1 LPRTIQRARIGASVV
16 PIVAR
21 SFGFADLPARACMV
35 LGARPPS
42 PRREHSVDKASF
54 IGLFIGVACLGFVFF
69 EVSHGNFMMFFSM
82 EGVLMVFG
90 GSISVTFMALPMDK
104 MKQVPGYI
112 KKFMFHKGKGP
123 VEVIKVISSMSEK
136 ARRDGILALES
147 EVAKLDDKFL
157 AAGLKMAVDGNAPE
171 IIEATL
177 RLEVM
182 AMQERH
188 KAGKKFFDLIKLYGP
203 GYGLVGTLVG
213 QVGMFGKL
221 GEGADIGALGHAL
234 AVAVCA
240 TMYGAVI
247 ANAVAGP
254 IGDKLAMR
262 SAEEIMGREMM
273 LQGIL
278 SIQAG
283 ENPRSTMD
291 RMVAFVPFAAR
302 SKLQLAA

>member
-1 LPRTIQRARIGASVV
+1 
-16 PIVAR
+16 
-21 SFGFADLPARACMV
+21 M
-35 LGARPPS
+35 
-42 PRREHSVDKASF
+42 DKASI
-54 IGLFIGVACLGFVFF
+54 IGLLIGVACLGFVFF
-69 EVSHGNFMMFFSM
+69 EVSHGHLQMFFSM

-104 MKQVPGYI
+104 MMQVPGYC
-112 KKFMFHKGKGP
+112 KKFFFHKGKGA
-123 VEVIKVISSMSEK
+123 VEVIKVVSQLSEK

-147 EVAKLDDKFL
+147 DISKLDDKFL
-157 AAGLKMAVDGNAPE
+157 AAGLKMAVDGNSPE

-177 RLEVM
+177 RLEVL

-188 KAGKKFFDLIKLYGP
+188 KAGKKFFDLVKVYGP

-240 TMYGAVI
+240 TMYGAVV
-247 ANAVAGP
+247 ANAIMGP
-254 IGDKLAMR
+254 IGDKLGMR
-262 SAEEIMGREMM
+262 SSEEILGREMM
-273 LQGIL
+273 LQAIL

-283 ENPRSTMD
+283 ENPRSTLD
-291 RMVAFVPFAAR
+291 RMVAFVPYSAR
-302 SKLQLAA
+302 SKLNLAA